1 MDKVEKRRAFL
12 INTAYAAMLVGLFYL
27 AVKYALGVIW
37 PFVVAFFLAMVLQKP
52 VNFLSKKTFLK
63 RGAASVIMVLFMLVI
78 IGSLLGGVIAR
89 IVIELR
95 DFFSFLI
102 MKLEDAPAFADQII
116 VWMQNTLSFLPDS
129 MENSIVSSTA
139 DLLNKLLGVEAQAA
153 ANLPR
158 PATEGGFD
166 LSVLSSPL
174 GMVWGTAKQI
184 PMIAVG
190 VLVCIVSCCFMTSDY
205 HNMRDMILRQMGS
218 KKQSAIVRTKQVIF
232 STLGKMGKSYSI
244 IILVTFA
251 ELTVGLLLL
260 KAIGLYTGG
269 YIFAIALITAIV
281 DILPVLG
288 TGTILIPW
296 AVYSFCTGK
305 IGFGIGILVIYA
317 IIGVVRQVIEP
328 KLVASQLGLPPYLML
343 MAMFVGTQLFG
354 FIGLFLL
361 PITFTLI
368 KVLNDEGI
376 VHLFKK
382 ENAAEKTEPSA
393 EQAEAEEALP
403 AHTEEGEQTK

>member
-1 MDKVEKRRAFL
+1 MYIFPSDLILKFWRQKRELMDKVEKRRAFL
-12 INTAYAAMLVGLFYL
+12 INTAYAVLLVGLFYL

-129 MENSIVSSTA
+129 MENSIVSSAA

-218 KKQSAIVRTKQVIF
+218 KS
-232 STLGKMGKSYSI
+232 
-244 IILVTFA
+244 
-251 ELTVGLLLL
+251 
-260 KAIGLYTGG
+260 KA
-269 YIFAIALITAIV
+269 
-281 DILPVLG
+281 
-288 TGTILIPW
+288 
-296 AVYSFCTGK
+296 
-305 IGFGIGILVIYA
+305 
-317 IIGVVRQVIEP
+317 
-328 KLVASQLGLPPYLML
+328 QLC
-343 MAMFVGTQLFG
+343 A
-354 FIGLFLL
+354 
-361 PITFTLI
+361 
-368 KVLNDEGI
+368 
-376 VHLFKK
+376 
-382 ENAAEKTEPSA
+382 PSR
-393 EQAEAEEALP
+393 
-403 AHTEEGEQTK
+403 

>member
-1 MDKVEKRRAFL
+1 
-12 INTAYAAMLVGLFYL
+12 
-27 AVKYALGVIW
+27 
-37 PFVVAFFLAMVLQKP
+37 MVLQKP
-52 VNFLSKKTFLK
+52 VNFLAKKTFLK
-63 RGAASVIMVLFMLVI
+63 RGAASVAMVLFMLVI

-89 IVIELR
+89 VVIELR
-95 DFFSFLI
+95 DFFGFLM
-102 MKLEDAPAFADQII
+102 MKLEDAPTFANQII
-116 VWMQNTLSFLPDS
+116 TWLQSALSFLPDS
-129 MENSIVSSTA
+129 LENSVISAAT
-139 DLLNKLLGVEAQAA
+139 DFLHKLLGLQADVV
-153 ANLPR
+153 ANAPQ
-158 PATEGGFD
+158 PSGGGID

-184 PMIAVG
+184 PMFAVG

-205 HNMRDMILRQMGS
+205 RNMRDMILRQMGENRR
-218 KKQSAIVRTKQVIF
+218 SAVVRAKQVIF

-244 IILVTFA
+244 IICVTFA
-251 ELTVGLLLL
+251 ELAVGLLVL
-260 KAIGLYTGG
+260 KLIGVYTGG

-288 TGTILIPW
+288 TGTVLIPW

-376 VHLFKK
+376 IHFLKK
-382 ENAAEKTEPSA
+382 EKV
-393 EQAEAEEALP
+393 AEADTETVSVTESVS
-403 AHTEEGEQTK
+403 EEGENGND

>member
-12 INTAYAAMLVGLFYL
+12 INTAYAVLLVGLFYL

-129 MENSIVSSTA
+129 MENSIVSSAA

-158 PATEGGFD
+158 PATEGGFV

-269 YIFAIALITAIV
+269 YIFAIALLTAIV
-281 DILPVLG
+281 DILPVLV
-288 TGTILIPW
+288 TGTNLTPW

-382 ENAAEKTEPSA
+382 ENAVEKTEPSA
-393 EQAEAEEALP
+393 EQAEALP
-403 AHTEEGEQTK
+403 AHTEEGEQKQ

>member
-1 MDKVEKRRAFL
+1 
-12 INTAYAAMLVGLFYL
+12 
-27 AVKYALGVIW
+27 
-37 PFVVAFFLAMVLQKP
+37 
-52 VNFLSKKTFLK
+52 
-63 RGAASVIMVLFMLVI
+63 
-78 IGSLLGGVIAR
+78 
-89 IVIELR
+89 
-95 DFFSFLI
+95 
-102 MKLEDAPAFADQII
+102 
-116 VWMQNTLSFLPDS
+116 
-129 MENSIVSSTA
+129 
-139 DLLNKLLGVEAQAA
+139 
-153 ANLPR
+153 
-158 PATEGGFD
+158 
-166 LSVLSSPL
+166 
-174 GMVWGTAKQI
+174 
-184 PMIAVG
+184 
-190 VLVCIVSCCFMTSDY
+190 
-205 HNMRDMILRQMGS
+205 MRDMILRQMGS

-269 YIFAIALITAIV
+269 YIFAIALLTAIV

-382 ENAAEKTEPSA
+382 ENAVEKTEPSA
-393 EQAEAEEALP
+393 EQAEALP
-403 AHTEEGEQTK
+403 AHTEEGEQKQ

>member
-1 MDKVEKRRAFL
+1 MDRIEKRRAFL
-12 INTAYAAMLVGLFYL
+12 INTAYMVVLIGLFYL
-27 AVKYALGVIW
+27 AVKYALGVLW

-52 VNFLSKKTFLK
+52 VNFLSEKTFLK

-95 DFFSFLI
+95 DFFGFLM
-102 MKLEDAPAFADQII
+102 MKLEDAPTFANQII
-116 VWMQNTLSFLPDS
+116 TWLQGALSFLPDS
-129 MENSIVSSTA
+129 MESAVLSSAT
-139 DLLNKLLGVEAQAA
+139 DFLHKLLGLQADVV
-153 ANLPR
+153 ANAPQS
-158 PATEGGFD
+158 PSGGGFD
-166 LSVLSSPL
+166 FSVLSSPL

-184 PMIAVG
+184 PMFAVG
-190 VLVCIVSCCFMTSDY
+190 ILVCIVSCCFMTSDY
-205 HNMRDMILRQMGS
+205 RNMRDMILRQLGQ
-218 KKQSAIVRTKQVIF
+218 KKRSAVIRTKQVIF
-232 STLGKMGKSYSI
+232 STLGKMGKSYSLI
-244 IILVTFA
+244 ICITFA
-251 ELTVGLLLL
+251 ELAIGLFIL
-260 KAIGLYTGG
+260 KAIGLYSGS
-269 YIFAIALITAIV
+269 YIFAIALVTAIV

-317 IIGVVRQVIEP
+317 VIGVVRQIIEP

-368 KVLNDEGI
+368 KVLNDDGI
-376 VHLFKK
+376 IHILKK
-382 ENAAEKTEPSA
+382 EPIA
-393 EQAEAEEALP
+393 EQAQAETAPVQKGETAS
-403 AHTEEGEQTK
+403 EEGENAE